1 MDDGGERTRR
11 GFRVKIRALLA
22 GMALLVGACGGGSAG
37 TLPASAGPIES
48 MPASPV
54 GGGSTAAAASSAPA
68 TLAAPAPRIVIVDT
82 DVAPDD
88 LVALAFL
95 LSAPNVTVAAITV
108 SGTGEARCDGG
119 VKVVLGLLESLQ
131 APDIPVACGRGT
143 PLAGSHAFPDAWRN
157 AADSGSGLPIQPTE
171 RKASGGSGVQTFA
184 SAVAANDHPTILT
197 LGPLTNLADAL
208 AGDPSLASRL
218 GPVFVMGGAV
228 HVPGNLLGP
237 GAPVGNT
244 VAEWNVYVDPHAA
257 QVVIASGLHLSFVS
271 LDGTSQVPVT
281 VAFAQRAVQTAATP
295 AAGVLAQLL
304 TANTFMADGSY
315 FLWDPLAA
323 ELAAGYP
330 VGAFTPATV
339 AVEEAEGP
347 ESGFTRPTTGDPN
360 IDYLATVDATA
371 AEETLLTVLNAR

>member
-1 MDDGGERTRR
+1 MNDRGDRPRR
-11 GFRVKIRALLA
+11 GFRAKTHALLA
-22 GMALLVGACGGGSAG
+22 IIPLLIAACGGGSG
-37 TLPASAGPIES
+37 ASATTGQVGPT
-48 MPASPV
+48 PTSPV
-54 GGGSTAAAASSAPA
+54 GVGSTAAPASGAPA
-68 TLAAPAPRIVIVDT
+68 TPAAPAAWIVLVDT

-119 VKVVLGLLESLQ
+119 VRVVLGLLEYLQ

-143 PLAGSHAFPDAWRN
+143 PLAASHAFPDAWRD
-157 AADSGSGLPIQPTE
+157 AADAGSGLELPPTE
-171 RKASGGSGVQTFA
+171 RKASGGSGTQTFA
-184 SAVAANDHPTILT
+184 SIVAASDHPTILT

-208 AGDPSLASRL
+208 AGDPTLASRL
-218 GPVFVMGGAV
+218 GPVIVMGGAL
-228 HVPGNLLGP
+228 HVPGNLRGP

-257 QVVIASGLHLSFVS
+257 QIVIASGLHPSFVS

-281 VAFAQRAVQTAATP
+281 VAFAQRAIQTAATS

-304 TANTFMADGSY
+304 TANPFMADGSY
-315 FLWDPLAA
+315 YLWDPLAA

-339 AVEEAEGP
+339 TVEEAEGA
-347 ESGFTRPTTGDPN
+347 ESGFTRPTTGDSN
-360 IDYLATVDATA
+360 IGYLATVDATA
-371 AEETLLTVLNAR
+371 AEETLLAVLNAP